1 MGKEP
6 SMLSEVPRWRA
17 LTNAAFAI
25 LTLAVAGFGV
35 TRVANRHWQL
45 RETFSVR
52 AEFVQIGGLESG
64 APVRVQG
71 IDAGVVERIE
81 PPSAPGD
88 PVRLVLK
95 IDGKLRGLIR
105 TDAVARI
112 ATQGVVGSRV
122 IEITPG
128 QPDAPV
134 LEQDGTLRSE
144 APVELADILRG
155 ADESLKSLNAVAAS
169 ARDGLGEIHAIA
181 GTIRE
186 GRGSLGRL
194 VQQDDAYERLV
205 ALSDRGE
212 RTLNDLDEN
221 LLALKGTWPLSR
233 YFDRRGFSDRE
244 RVLFHPEAECDRRVL
259 TEADLFEPGRAVLTA
274 PGRQRLD
281 GLAPWLKTV
290 MRSQTEIVIAGFHD
304 DPRGDDLAELLSHQQ
319 AESVRGY
326 LVNRHSVQSKGWWG
340 SRKVAA
346 VGFGKQ
352 KPRTA
357 QPEETPAAAR
367 RVEIL
372 LFTPQG

>member
-1 MGKEP
+1 M
-6 SMLSEVPRWRA
+6 A
-17 LTNAAFAI
+17 NAGFAI
-25 LTLAVAGFGV
+25 VAMGLAGWGA

-45 RETFSVR
+45 RETFPVR
-52 AEFVQIGGLESG
+52 AEFAQIGGLETG

-71 IDAGVVERIE
+71 IDAGIVERIE
-81 PPSAPGD
+81 PPGSPGD
-88 PVRLVLK
+88 PVKLVMK

-105 TDAVARI
+105 GDAVATI
-112 ATQGVVGSRV
+112 TTQGVVGSKV

-128 QPDAPV
+128 RPDAPA
-134 LEQDGTLRSE
+134 LGPGGTLRSE
-144 APVELADILRG
+144 AAVELADILKG
-155 ADESLKSLNAVAAS
+155 ADDSLKNLNAVAAA
-169 ARDGLGEIHAIA
+169 ARDGLGEINAIT

-194 VQQDDAYERLV
+194 VREDDAYERLV

-233 YFDRRGFSDRE
+233 YFNQRGFSDRE

-259 TEADLFEPGRAVLTA
+259 NEGDLFEPGRAVLTTQ
-274 PGRQRLD
+274 GRQRLD
-281 GLAPWLKTV
+281 ALAPWMKTLL
-290 MRSQTEIVIAGFHD
+290 RSRTEIVVAAFHD
-304 DPRGDDLAELLSHQQ
+304 DPRGDDLAELLSQQQ
-319 AESVRGY
+319 AEAVRDY
-326 LVNRHSVQSKGWWG
+326 LVDRHSVRSNGWWS

-352 KPRTA
+352 QPRTA
-357 QPEETPAAAR
+357 PASEDPGMPR